1 MPLSRS
7 ECQQYVSDRFEPLV
21 NENDLVA
28 PNSKVWSDTYVVLDN
43 KKVSLNFYKSSNP
56 EALFVDDGG
65 VELID
70 TLNLDGWAKKGD
82 EYSIEIR
89 FHGQNPRPNLVGRA
103 KMCPG

>member
-65 VELID
+65 VD
-70 TLNLDGWAKKGD
+70 
-82 EYSIEIR
+82 
-89 FHGQNPRPNLVGRA
+89 RPVHRVERRHEGVRADAVRGGAEAGRRRA
-103 KMCPG
+103 VPGLPT